1 MDLHRRGQPALEPRL
16 MGPRRDDRR
25 PWDGPDEPRLDSL
38 ARAALAVLAPLVLA
52 TVVAVA
58 LVGLAAAG
66 RL

>member
-1 MDLHRRGQPALEPRL
+1 